1 MILLSRLIKSNWANQ
16 KQAEQK
22 VISIKYMNSLEEIDI
37 FSNQEHSK
45 IIEQANEEAN
55 AILMQAHQQIEQ
67 EKQQL
72 QIEKQNWQEEK
83 MQLIEE
89 AKQHGYNVGLE
100 EGRTIGYQEYGEYI
114 QMAKDVIELSK
125 HDYQS
130 YLDSAERT
138 ILNLAIKAAEKIMN
152 SKIEQDKSHFLN
164 VVKKVL
170 QEGRGIKEVQLH
182 VHPVHYQY
190 VLSEKEELLSL
201 FPIQPNL
208 FIFPNT
214 GISENGCV
222 IETNNGKIDA
232 TIDTQLKML
241 KQKLL
246 DLLESEQ
253 EE

>member
-22 VISIKYMNSLEEIDI
+22 IISIKYMDSLKEIDAASI
-37 FSNQEHSK
+37 KEHSR
-45 IIEQANEEAN
+45 IIEQANQEAN
-55 AILMQAHQQIEQ
+55 AILMQSYEQIEH

-83 MQLIEE
+83 MQLMEE
-89 AKQHGYNVGLE
+89 AKQHGYNIGLE
-100 EGRTIGYQEYGEYI
+100 EGRSAGYQEYKEHI

-125 HDYQS
+125 QDYQS
-130 YLDSAERT
+130 YLESAEKT
-138 ILNLAIKAAEKIMN
+138 ILELAIKVAEKIMN
-152 SKIEQDKSHFLN
+152 SKIEQDESYFLN
-164 VVKKVL
+164 IVKKVL
-170 QEGRGIKEVQLH
+170 QEGQGIKEVQLH

-190 VLSEKEELLSL
+190 VLAEKEELLSL

-208 FIFPNT
+208 FIFPNA
-214 GISENGCV
+214 GIAENGCV
-222 IETNNGKIDA
+222 IETNNGRIDA

>member
-16 KQAEQK
+16 KQTEKK
-22 VISIKYMNSLEEIDI
+22 VISIKYMDSLKEMDVV
-37 FSNQEHSK
+37 SNQEHFR
-45 IIEQANEEAN
+45 IIEQAKQEAN
-55 AILMQAHQQIEQ
+55 DILTQSYQQIEQ
-67 EKQQL
+67 ETQQL
-72 QIEKQNWQEEK
+72 QIEKQNWQTEK

-89 AKQHGYNVGLE
+89 AKQHGYNIGLE
-100 EGRTIGYQEYGEYI
+100 EGRNIGYQEYREHI
-114 QMAKDVIELSK
+114 QMANDVIELSK

-138 ILNLAIKAAEKIMN
+138 ILDLAIKVAEKIMN
-152 SKIEQDKSHFLN
+152 STIEQDETHFLN
-164 VVKKVL
+164 IVKKVL
-170 QEGRGIKEVQLH
+170 QEGRGGKEIQLH
-182 VHPVHYQY
+182 VHPVHYPY

-201 FPIQPNL
+201 FPIRPDL

-214 GISENGCV
+214 QIPENGCV
-222 IETNNGKIDA
+222 IETNSGRIDA

>member
-1 MILLSRLIKSNWANQ
+1 
-16 KQAEQK
+16 
-22 VISIKYMNSLEEIDI
+22 
-37 FSNQEHSK
+37 
-45 IIEQANEEAN
+45 
-55 AILMQAHQQIEQ
+55 
-67 EKQQL
+67 
-72 QIEKQNWQEEK
+72 

-89 AKQHGYNVGLE
+89 AKQHGYNIGLE
-100 EGRTIGYQEYGEYI
+100 EGRNIGYQEYREHI
-114 QMAKDVIELSK
+114 QMANDVIELSK

-138 ILNLAIKAAEKIMN
+138 ILDLAIKVAEKIMN
-152 SKIEQDKSHFLN
+152 STIEQDETHFLN
-164 VVKKVL
+164 IVKKVL
-170 QEGRGIKEVQLH
+170 QEGRGGKEIQLH
-182 VHPVHYQY
+182 VHPVHYPY

-201 FPIQPNL
+201 FPIRPDL

-214 GISENGCV
+214 QIPENGCV
-222 IETNNGKIDA
+222 IETNSGRIDA

>member
-1 MILLSRLIKSNWANQ
+1 MSRLIKSNWANQ